1 MTRSIL
7 RRLGYASI
15 IAISLL
21 SLMLLGIIPV
31 QEWFEVRDTK
41 NDLLLELSEIEE
53 LNESYRVSIDALKTD
68 DEIERIARSEY
79 NLVKPHEEAYYV
91 IPISSEDIE
100 IPGIWPFYKS

>member
-41 NDLLLELSEIEE
+41 NDLLLELAEIEE

>member
-21 SLMLLGIIPV
+21 SLMLLGVIPI

-41 NDLLLELSEIEE
+41 NELLLELAEMEE

>member
-21 SLMLLGIIPV
+21 SLMLLGIIPI

>member
-21 SLMLLGIIPV
+21 SLMLLGIIPI

-41 NDLLLELSEIEE
+41 NELLLELAEMEE

>member
-21 SLMLLGIIPV
+21 SLMLLGVIPI

-41 NDLLLELSEIEE
+41 NDLLLELAEIEE

-100 IPGIWPFYKS
+100 IPGIWPFHKS